1 MYQIISRD
9 ELITSL
15 SHSSELSKNLITSLQ
30 NGEISVVP
38 FDGRYLFIADA
49 FNHDSVKK
57 IQFLR
62 NTPSGTSLQVFVSSM
77 AMAQGVTQSLSTQ
90 AMSIA
95 EKFWPG
101 PLTMLLQP
109 HMMLNWNLG
118 DDGLLNHFALRIPEE
133 DYLRDL
139 ISAVGPIVIAN
150 ANYLGNGAV
159 RNITD
164 LKIRDFDVSFI
175 VDAGILEENEEFST
189 TIADNYSSG
198 IEFIREGAIKFYE
211 IKKVVGLQNHE

>member
-1 MYQIISRD
+1 MYQIISLD
-9 ELITSL
+9 DLTTSL
-15 SHSSELSKNLITSLQ
+15 SESSELSKNLVTSLQ

-38 FDGRYLFIADA
+38 FGGRYLFIADA

-62 NTPSGTSLQVFVSSM
+62 NTPSGTSLQVFVSSI
-77 AMAQGVTQSLSTQ
+77 AMAQGVTQTLSTQ

-101 PLTMLLQP
+101 PLTMMVQP

-118 DDGLLNHFALRIPEE
+118 DDGVLNRFALRIPEE
-133 DYLRDL
+133 NYLRDL

-150 ANYLGNGAV
+150 ANYLGKGAV
-159 RNITD
+159 RNIAD
-164 LKIRDFDVSFI
+164 LKIRDFDVSFV
-175 VDAGILEENEEFST
+175 VDAGMLEEKEEVST
-189 TIADNYSSG
+189 TIADNGSGG
-198 IEFIREGAIKFYE
+198 IEFVREGVIKFEE
-211 IKKVVGLQNHE
+211 INKLIEL